1 MTVNNKSKD
10 KAGNLRNEF
19 KELPIEGKIAT
30 LIELET
36 ITMAEALDKI
46 AECSISFGKKI
57 FDTVL
62 PNTGEQSDASEPRQP
77 PPENKGA

>member
-1 MTVNNKSKD
+1 MTVNNNSKD

-19 KELPIEGKIAT
+19 KEMPIEGKIAT

-57 FDTVL
+57 FDTIL
-62 PNTGEQSDASEPRQP
+62 PNTAEQSADSEPRRP
-77 PPENKGA
+77 SPEK

>member
-1 MTVNNKSKD
+1 MTVDKKSKD
-10 KAGNLRNEF
+10 KARNLRNEF
-19 KELPIEGKIAT
+19 KNLPIEGKIAT

-36 ITMAEALDKI
+36 ITMAEALDTI

-62 PNTGEQSDASEPRQP
+62 PNTGKQSEHREPRRP
-77 PPENKGA
+77 SPENKGV